1 MQAHSVVNLGIAGLL
16 ATWVVAAT
24 LATRRDAADRY
35 DGIGAILL
43 GLAAG
48 AGTVLVLLA
57 SIAYFPVGDF
67 LLPLVPDL

>member
-1 MQAHSVVNLGIAGLL
+1 MSRSESPDLRGTARHP
-16 ATWVVAAT
+16 
-24 LATRRDAADRY
+24 RRSDRIGTDEADRY
-35 DGIGAILL
+35 DTASTILL